1 MSSPDTPSNA
11 SLILTTISDGLT
23 ENEQFHQTGGLL
35 YDFIKMAAVDWDEV
49 HDGEKLTP
57 RAYTTWNALNIV
69 RLTLAI
75 WILASHIAIIIF
87 GLAKQALRNQPKNL
101 LIISV
106 ALVNVLMGMFVIPVK
121 LHFIL
126 NPTSTQ
132 CNLSVGWTFIA
143 EYYQPSACLFAV
155 LSLVLERF
163 TYVYTEKKEKYIKLW
178 VAKIGTAILM
188 ILPWILSCLILLPIF
203 YAGLLAKF
211 TDPNQCLFKVDD
223 TYFVATQL
231 LSFIVPSLGVF
242 ILAPFTGLLD
252 CLRPKR
258 CFYKPLTPRGESMAV
273 TATVS
278 LFSIFCEAP
287 YCVVRVLMMTM
298 ECNNSYCSRFSE
310 ALTMAMWV
318 RICKAAIFPFI
329 WLAYTDIRE
338 ALLHLSTTKQ
348 TDKDTDFDNDD
359 NDTDDVQKL
368 PLTKSSSK
376 V

>member
-1 MSSPDTPSNA
+1 M
-11 SLILTTISDGLT
+11 
-23 ENEQFHQTGGLL
+23 
-35 YDFIKMAAVDWDEV
+35 
-49 HDGEKLTP
+49 
-57 RAYTTWNALNIV
+57 
-69 RLTLAI
+69 
-75 WILASHIAIIIF
+75 
-87 GLAKQALRNQPKNL
+87 
-101 LIISV
+101 
-106 ALVNVLMGMFVIPVK
+106 
-121 LHFIL
+121 
-126 NPTSTQ
+126 
-132 CNLSVGWTFIA
+132 
-143 EYYQPSACLFAV
+143 
-155 LSLVLERF
+155 
-163 TYVYTEKKEKYIKLW
+163 YTEKKEKNIKLW

-211 TDPNQCLFKVDD
+211 TDPKQCLFKVDD
-223 TYFVATQL
+223 TYFVASQL

-338 ALLHLSTTKQ
+338 ALLHLSTKQQ
-348 TDKDTDFDNDD
+348 TDKDTDYDNDD
-359 NDTDDVQKL
+359 DDKDDVQKL